1 MFYRNMLIDNLK
13 KYRIHLASKSPR
25 RNELL
30 RGMGFDFEVMPTN
43 VPEIHPDNLA
53 PAQVAE
59 YLSQLKLSTI
69 VFSSFPA
76 NSLFIACDTIV
87 VLGDKI
93 LEKPQDQE
101 DASRILHELSGKEH
115 TVISGLTVMTATH
128 KETRHQETKVK
139 FRSLT
144 DEEIEYYIVHYKPF
158 DKAGAYGVQEWI
170 GYVGIEYIDG
180 SFYNVMGLPTQM
192 LWQMLEKLP

>member
-1 MFYRNMLIDNLK
+1 MTAIRCED
-13 KYRIHLASKSPR
+13 IHICLASKSPR

-43 VPEIHPDNLA
+43 VPEIHPDHLA

-69 VFSSFPA
+69 DFSRFPA

-87 VLGDKI
+87 VLGDEI
-93 LEKPQDQE
+93 LEKPRDKE
-101 DASRILHELSGKEH
+101 DALRILQELSGKEH

-128 KETRHQETKVK
+128 KETRYQETKVK

-144 DEEIEYYIVHYKPF
+144 DEEIEYYIVHYQPF
-158 DKAGAYGVQEWI
+158 DKA
-170 GYVGIEYIDG
+170 DC
-180 SFYNVMGLPTQM
+180 
-192 LWQMLEKLP
+192 KLQ